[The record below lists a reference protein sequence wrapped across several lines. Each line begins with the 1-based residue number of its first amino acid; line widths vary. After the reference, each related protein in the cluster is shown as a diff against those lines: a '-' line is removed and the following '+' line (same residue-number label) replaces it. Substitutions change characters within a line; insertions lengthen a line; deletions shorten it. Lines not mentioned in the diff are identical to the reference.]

1 MRLLKHELKRI
12 LKTRCT
18 FILLIV
24 SILFSALMAY
34 LPMTYE
40 YMSYVDE
47 NGNKV
52 ELKGM
57 DAIQYKKN
65 TQNLMN
71 CRRMF
76 IMKEFILIT
85 Y

>member
-52 ELKGM
+52 ELRGM

>member
-18 FILLIV
+18 FILLIA

-52 ELKGM
+52 ELRGM